1 MGGDRDGL
9 AVVGIEQDPVGELLD
24 AVREA
29 VELAVERVLDAGR
42 EAELGDLLRRVAM
55 SGISRV
61 LEHRLV
67 QYRRTFRSSV
77 FTSFLSPLLFLTA
90 MGLGLGGYVD
100 RSGTAALGGLTY
112 LQFLA
117 PGLLAATV
125 MQSAAFEATFPI
137 IGGLNWQR
145 TFHAMYATPLSPFD
159 IALGN
164 LAWMAIRLTM
174 IAAVFTAVI
183 VLFGAAHSPLVI
195 LGIPV
200 AVLTGMAFAA
210 PISAFSATQRTPNQ
224 FNVIFRFGITPLFLF
239 SGTFFPIETLPSF
252 LQPVAWLSPL
262 WHGVDLTRGL
272 VLGTFADRPVQ
283 MLIHVVVLSVIVA
296 VSSWATVRTVE
307 RRLVRG

>member
-1 MGGDRDGL
+1 
-9 AVVGIEQDPVGELLD
+9 
-24 AVREA
+24 
-29 VELAVERVLDAGR
+29 
-42 EAELGDLLRRVAM
+42 M
-55 SGISRV
+55 SGVTRV
-61 LEHRLV
+61 MEHRAV

-90 MGLGLGGYVD
+90 MGLGLGGYID
-100 RSGTAALGGLTY
+100 RSGGAALGGLTY

-145 TFHAMYATPLSPFD
+145 TFHAMYATPLSARD
-159 IALGN
+159 VALGN
-164 LAWMAIRLTM
+164 LAWMAIRLAM
-174 IAAVFTAVI
+174 IATVFTVVI
-183 VLFGAAHSPLVI
+183 VAFGAAHSPLVV

-210 PISAFSATQRTPNQ
+210 PIAAFSATQRTPNR

-239 SGTFFPIETLPSF
+239 SGTFFPIESLPATLRPI
-252 LQPVAWLSPL
+252 AWLSPL

-272 VLGTFADRPVQ
+272 VLGTIGQHPVQ
-283 MLIHVVVLSVIVA
+283 MLVHVVVLVAIVVA
-296 VSSWATVRTVE
+296 SSWAAGVTIE

>member
-1 MGGDRDGL
+1 MAAL
-9 AVVGIEQDPVGELLD
+9 
-24 AVREA
+24 
-29 VELAVERVLDAGR
+29 
-42 EAELGDLLRRVAM
+42 
-55 SGISRV
+55 SHV
-61 LEHRLV
+61 LEHRAV

-77 FTSFLSPLLFLTA
+77 FSSFLSPVLFLTA

-100 RSGTAALGGLTY
+100 RSGGTALGGLTY

-125 MQSAAFEATFPI
+125 MQAAAFEATFPI

-145 TFHAMYATPLSPFD
+145 TFHAMYATPLSPRD

-164 LAWMAIRLTM
+164 LLWMAIRLGM
-174 IAAVFTAVI
+174 IATVFTVVI
-183 VLFGAAHSPLVI
+183 IAFGAAHSPLVV

-200 AVLTGMAFAA
+200 AVLTGMAFGA
-210 PISAFSATQRTPNQ
+210 PIAAYSATQRTPNK

-239 SGTFFPIETLPSF
+239 SGTFFPIESLPGF

-272 VLGTFADRPVQ
+272 VLGTLGQNPVA
-283 MLIHVVVLSVIVA
+283 MLAHVIVLATIVA
-296 VSSWATVRTVE
+296 VSTWAAVRTIE

>member
-1 MGGDRDGL
+1 M
-9 AVVGIEQDPVGELLD
+9 A
-24 AVREA
+24 
-29 VELAVERVLDAGR
+29 
-42 EAELGDLLRRVAM
+42 
-55 SGISRV
+55 GISRV

-145 TFHAMYATPLSPFD
+145 TFHAMYATPLSPRD

-164 LAWMAIRLTM
+164 LTWMAIRLAM
-174 IAAVFTAVI
+174 IATVFTAVI

-239 SGTFFPIETLPSF
+239 SGTFFPIESLPSF

-272 VLGTFADRPVQ
+272 VLGTVADRPLA
-283 MLIHVVVLSVIVA
+283 MLIHVVVLAAIVA
-296 VSSWATVRTVE
+296 ISSWATVQTVE

>member
-1 MGGDRDGL
+1 MAGL
-9 AVVGIEQDPVGELLD
+9 THVI
-24 AVREA
+24 
-29 VELAVERVLDAGR
+29 
-42 EAELGDLLRRVAM
+42 
-55 SGISRV
+55 
-61 LEHRLV
+61 EHRAV

-90 MGLGLGGYVD
+90 MGIGLGGYVD
-100 RSGTAALGGLTY
+100 RSGGAALGGLTY

-164 LAWMAIRLTM
+164 LLWTAVRLAM
-174 IAAVFTAVI
+174 ISSVFTLI
-183 VLFGAAHSPLVI
+183 VVAFGAAHSPLVV

-200 AVLTGMAFAA
+200 AVLTGMSFAA
-210 PISAFSATQRTPNQ
+210 PIAAFSATQRTPNR

-239 SGTFFPIETLPSF
+239 SGTFFPITSLPTF
-252 LQPVAWLSPL
+252 LQPIAWLSPL

-272 VLGTFADRPVQ
+272 VLGTFDQNPGVMVAH
-283 MLIHVVVLSVIVA
+283 IVVLVTIV
-296 VSSWATVRTVE
+296 VGGSWAAIRLIE

>member
-1 MGGDRDGL
+1 VAGL
-9 AVVGIEQDPVGELLD
+9 TH
-24 AVREA
+24 
-29 VELAVERVLDAGR
+29 
-42 EAELGDLLRRVAM
+42 
-55 SGISRV
+55 V
-61 LEHRLV
+61 LEHRAV

-90 MGLGLGGYVD
+90 MGVGLGGYVD
-100 RSGTAALGGLTY
+100 RSGGAALGGLTY

-145 TFHAMYATPLSPFD
+145 TFHAMYATPISARD

-164 LAWMAIRLTM
+164 LAWMAVRMAM
-174 IAAVFTAVI
+174 ISAVFTLII
-183 VLFGAAHSPLVI
+183 VAFGAAHSPLVV

-200 AVLTGMAFAA
+200 AVLTGMAFAG
-210 PISAFSATQRTPNQ
+210 PISAFSATQRNPNK

-239 SGTFFPIETLPSF
+239 SGTFFPIEQLPSC
-252 LQPVAWLSPL
+252 LQPIAWLSPL

-272 VLGTFADRPVQ
+272 VLGTFDQHPVE
-283 MLIHVVVLSVIVA
+283 MLAHLVILVVIVA
-296 VSSWATVRTVE
+296 VSTWATAVTIE

>member
-1 MGGDRDGL
+1 MT
-9 AVVGIEQDPVGELLD
+9 A
-24 AVREA
+24 
-29 VELAVERVLDAGR
+29 
-42 EAELGDLLRRVAM
+42 LG
-55 SGISRV
+55 RV
-61 LEHRLV
+61 LEHRAV

-90 MGLGLGGYVD
+90 MGVGLGGYID
-100 RSGTAALGGLTY
+100 RSGGAALGGLTY

-145 TFHAMYATPLSPFD
+145 TFHAMYATPISPRD
-159 IALGN
+159 IAFGN
-164 LAWMAIRLTM
+164 LAWMAVRLAM
-174 IAAVFTAVI
+174 ISAVFTLVI
-183 VLFGAAHSPLVI
+183 VAFGAAHSPLVV

-200 AVLTGMAFAA
+200 AVLTGMAFAG
-210 PISAFSATQRTPNQ
+210 PISAFSATQRNPNK

-239 SGTFFPIETLPSF
+239 SGTFFPIEQLPSF
-252 LQPVAWLSPL
+252 LRPVAWLSPL

-272 VLGTFADRPVQ
+272 VLGTFGQNPVV
-283 MLIHVVVLSVIVA
+283 MVAHLVILVTIVA
-296 VSSWATVRTVE
+296 VSSWATAVTIE

>member
-1 MGGDRDGL
+1 VAGL
-9 AVVGIEQDPVGELLD
+9 TH
-24 AVREA
+24 
-29 VELAVERVLDAGR
+29 
-42 EAELGDLLRRVAM
+42 
-55 SGISRV
+55 V
-61 LEHRLV
+61 LEHRV
-67 QYRRTFRSSV
+67 ATYRRTFRASV

-100 RSGTAALGGLTY
+100 RSGGAALGGLTY

-145 TFHAMYATPLSPFD
+145 TFHAMYATPLSPRD

-164 LAWMAIRLTM
+164 LAWMAIRLAM
-174 IAAVFTAVI
+174 IATVFTAVI
-183 VLFGAAHSPLVI
+183 VLFGAAHSPLVV

-200 AVLTGMAFAA
+200 AVLTGMSFGA
-210 PISAFSATQRTPNQ
+210 PIAAFSATQRTPNR

-239 SGTFFPIETLPSF
+239 SGTFFPIESLPGY

-272 VLGTFADRPVQ
+272 VLGTLGQNPAV
-283 MLIHVVVLSVIVA
+283 MLTHVVVLATIVIVA
-296 VSSWATVRTVE
+296 TWATTVTIE